1 MSFFLLSLLAATLAR
16 PVEIDVRPGPAD
28 TFSATLVGPAQ
39 GAGTGAFTGKLS
51 INGSAAEIPVTS
63 QAKATGDRLRL
74 PVTLRYADVPSDWA
88 NRFRPQTFD
97 YRLSGRTAAG
107 APVEWSGTARW
118 DDIGVEGEK
127 ETAGRFLRLASVEV
141 TDVGFTE
148 STAQAVL
155 TVRNPFAFPLTIA
168 STRYRLT
175 SGARVVGTG
184 QTRGKLLRARQEST
198 LLLPIDVD
206 HGQLLGAAGSGIL
219 GGGSLPARL
228 SGTLTVRLPR
238 GDVPVPLDLS
248 GQLEF

>member
-1 MSFFLLSLLAATLAR
+1 MNFLLLSLLAATLAR
-16 PVEIDVRPGPAD
+16 PVEIDVRPGPAE
-28 TFSATLVGPAQ
+28 TFSATLVGPAD
-39 GAGTGAFTGKLS
+39 GARAGAFTGRLS
-51 INGSAAEIPVTS
+51 VNGSAVEMPISARAEAAGT
-63 QAKATGDRLRL
+63 RLRL

-88 NRFRPQTFD
+88 NRFHPQTFD
-97 YRLSGRTAAG
+97 YRLSGKTAAG
-107 APVEWSGTARW
+107 APVEWAGRARW
-118 DDIGVEGEK
+118 DDVGVEGEK
-127 ETAGRFLRLASVEV
+127 ETARRFLRLATIEV

-184 QTRGKLLRARQEST
+184 QTRGKILRARQEST